1 MYLCLC
7 GFDPIQLSFEFT
19 VCIGKLILA
28 ECVSIIIKKYH
39 YNKTQIK

>member
-19 VCIGKLILA
+19 VCIGKLNEL
-28 ECVSIIIKKYH
+28 VKKYQ
-39 YNKTQIK
+39 YY